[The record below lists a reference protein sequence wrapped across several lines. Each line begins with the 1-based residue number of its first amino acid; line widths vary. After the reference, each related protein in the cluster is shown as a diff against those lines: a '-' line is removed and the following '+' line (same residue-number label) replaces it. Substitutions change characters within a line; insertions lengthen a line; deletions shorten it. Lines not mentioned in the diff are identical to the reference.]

1 MKIIQLYSFILGITT
16 FTIPNLG
23 FISKHQ
29 LVHTRHDEY
38 CSVENIV
45 NENNSSVFRSWLN
58 PSLSTKGYHW
68 SSIIQQNPYLHRS
81 NINFCVVSDDSDPD
95 IRVGGGLYANS
106 DYYQPQYLKEDG
118 IGIFKYYHF
127 SQIKNLHTDRL
138 DLTPDCVND
147 HDSISKSNTKL
158 FFTHLLNNLLNDWYW
173 KTFSEELS
181 CQNIPEFDDQ
191 LLLINQ
197 DWDFWAKNCNDLI
210 QLEFGVEYNEL
221 QKIHIPIDKWNSIFI
236 GALASAVFSFIPVSG
251 IIGALVSFITSAII
265 SYAMPEIFD
274 RVSFKNIH
282 QVHRFISK
290 PLTMTFW
297 NHLFA
302 SLFGAPGHHKG
313 VLLDFISRYGEL
325 PSQLH
330 LDNFDFYLPLDSFM
344 VGYDQLDFH
353 NASLQ
358 LSLHTTAMRSGVDLW
373 DLKNKIMNS
382 SFFDW
387 WFDYFDFYIDR
398 FHYADENSFITVV
411 CHGLEL
417 VFPALTPDLYKY
429 FSLSHTE
436 LFLEKK
442 VPITLFFNEGNKY
455 PELGISF
462 QRTIYGKGE
471 VLPDEKNI

>member
-1 MKIIQLYSFILGITT
+1 MKIIKWYFFLLGSASFS
-16 FTIPNLG
+16 IPNIC
-23 FISKHQ
+23 FISKHP

-106 DYYQPQYLKEDG
+106 DYYQPQYSKEDG
-118 IGIFKYYHF
+118 LGIFKYYHF

-138 DLTPDCVND
+138 DLTPDLVIPD
-147 HDSISKSNTKL
+147 DSISKNNTKL
-158 FFTHLLNNLLNDWYW
+158 FFTNLLNNLLNDWYW
-173 KTFSEELS
+173 KTFKRELS
-181 CQNIPEFDDQ
+181 NSHIPHFYNQ
-191 LLLINQ
+191 WSLFNQ

-221 QKIHIPIDKWNSIFI
+221 QKIHILIDKWNSIFI

-251 IIGALVSFITSAII
+251 IRGALASFITSAII

-297 NHLFA
+297 NNLFS
-302 SLFGAPGHHKG
+302 SLFGTPGNPKS
-313 VLLDFISRYGEL
+313 VLLNFINKYQEL

-330 LDNFDFYLPLDSFM
+330 LDNFDFYLPLTSFK
-344 VGYDQLDFH
+344 VDEHRLDFH
-353 NASLQ
+353 NASLE
-358 LSLHTTAMRSGVDLW
+358 LSLHTTAMRAGVDL
-373 DLKNKIMNS
+373 LKLKDAVINSDDAWWGGIVGFPFDMNVA
-382 SFFDW
+382 D
-387 WFDYFDFYIDR
+387 
-398 FHYADENSFITVV
+398 YADDQ
-411 CHGLEL
+411 EL
-417 VFPALTPDLYKY
+417 VYELLRFDIDLQFKSIITEKLYQY
-429 FSLSHTE
+429 FSLSHTKLIE
-436 LFLEKK
+436 DVI
-442 VPITLFFNEGNKY
+442 VPATLYFNQSNQY
-455 PELGISF
+455 PELGVSF
-462 QRTIYGKGE
+462 ERTIYVRGIF
-471 VLPDEKNI
+471 L